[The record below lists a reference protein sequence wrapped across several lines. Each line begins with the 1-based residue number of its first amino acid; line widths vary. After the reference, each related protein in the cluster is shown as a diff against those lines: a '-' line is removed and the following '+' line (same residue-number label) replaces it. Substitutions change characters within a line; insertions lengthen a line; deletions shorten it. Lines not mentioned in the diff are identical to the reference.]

1 VTRGKIRASVATSS
15 PLNRV
20 TRNTTPRA
28 VTRIMESETNRAADA
43 VQNDQLAIFKRLV
56 ESLTVY

>member
-1 VTRGKIRASVATSS
+1 
-15 PLNRV
+15 
-20 TRNTTPRA
+20 
-28 VTRIMESETNRAADA
+28 MESETNRAADA